1 MLSKTRNKKAA
12 KKFFKK
18 LLSNNHIVK
27 PSVINVNKA
36 PAFVPAHDELQKS
49 KELNH
54 DTKLRQVKYLNNS
67 IVIDVIETLSE
78 NDSKRSI
85 TLCWQGYLRPK

>member
-18 LLSNNHIVK
+18 LLY
-27 PSVINVNKA
+27 
-36 PAFVPAHDELQKS
+36 
-49 KELNH
+49 
-54 DTKLRQVKYLNNS
+54 TKLRQVKYLNNS